1 MKPDQLK
8 RRSFL
13 KKFTIVSVSVMVA
26 PSCIGKKDDCI
37 ILPPENEC
45 QTTTDILGPFYKPGA
60 PFREDIIPAGASGVP
75 LIIKGKVYSNCDT
88 VLKDAVVEIWN
99 ADNEGD
105 YDGRE
110 SATFNF
116 RGRNQTSED
125 GAYRFKT
132 IVPGKYLNGGS
143 FRPSHIHFKIT
154 APGHR
159 ELVSQIYFKNDP
171 DIDSDPWAGDPKA
184 ESRILALEKD
194 ENGLDSVDFDIYL
207 VKA

>member
-1 MKPDQLK
+1 MKSDQLK

-26 PSCIGKKDDCI
+26 PSCIGRKDDSI
-37 ILPPENEC
+37 ITPPENEC
-45 QTTTDILGPFYKPGA
+45 QTTADILGPFYKPGA
-60 PFREDIIPAGASGVP
+60 PFREDIAPSGASGLP
-75 LIIKGKVYSNCDT
+75 MTIKGKVYGNCDT
-88 VLKDAVVEIWN
+88 PLKEAMVEIWN
-99 ADNEGD
+99 ADNEGN
-105 YDGRE
+105 YDGTQ

-116 RGRNQTSED
+116 RGRNLTTDD
-125 GAYRFKT
+125 GAYKFKT
-132 IVPGKYLNGGS
+132 IVPGKYLNGGT

-159 ELVSQIYFKNDP
+159 ELVSQIYFKDDP
-171 DIDSDPWAGDPKA
+171 DIAADPWAKDPKA

-207 VKA
+207 VKV